1 MQRFFRK
8 ILVFL
13 FIAVVFLWA
22 LMKFYNPIEIGKIDS
37 VNVNELSTNSIKL
50 SMVVP
55 VKNKMFFD
63 LKILEADLDFTMND
77 IKAGKIT
84 SFDDEILLKALKHEN
99 VSFPVELKFENMLTN
114 FLSLFKAF
122 TSNEAKINIKGI
134 VKVKFFIFTKD
145 VPIDLDNVVKLKK

>member
-1 MQRFFRK
+1 MQNLFRK
-8 ILVFL
+8 TFLLILIVVIIFWT
-13 FIAVVFLWA
+13 FIKL
-22 LMKFYNPIEIGKIDS
+22 YNPIEIGKIDS

-50 SMVVP
+50 SMVIS

-63 LKILEADLDFTMND
+63 VKILAADLDFTMND

-84 SFDDEILLKALKHEN
+84 SFDDEVVLKALKHEN

-122 TSNEAKINIKGI
+122 TSDEAKINIKGI
-134 VKVKFFIFTKD
+134 VKVQYFIFKQD
-145 VPIDLDNVVKLKK
+145 VPIDIDNVVKLKK